1 MFPFI
6 PEVILVG
13 RGMRAPV
20 LAANLVLECFGST
33 VSLIDCF
40 KCRAY
45 EPLDFTKQS
54 LVAVS
59 VVSCNY
65 IAILLLNHNI
75 Y

>member
-1 MFPFI
+1 M
-6 PEVILVG
+6 G
-13 RGMRAPV
+13 RGVRAPV
-20 LAANLVLECFGST
+20 LTANLVLECFGST

-45 EPLDFTKQS
+45 RPLDFTKQS

-59 VVSCNY
+59 VVSWNY